1 MRRFRSVLAVLVA
14 FPLTVGTA
22 AASIFFPDVP
32 VSYVHYQA
40 IEALVN
46 AGVIDGNPDGTFQ
59 PEQSV
64 NRAAFLK
71 MLYKAKG
78 KVPDPSSVRCFRDV
92 IPESWYESFVCDA
105 AANGFVNGYP
115 DGNFRPAQEVN
126 RVEALKMIMTVFGID
141 VQEISSEAKDVVKF
155 VDVSTSA
162 WYTKY
167 LYAAYVKRI
176 LPIPGQE
183 GARFF
188 PESALLRGEAAA
200 YIYNALNVELFD
212 SRSSSSHASSE
223 QVSSGESER
232 AQSEGS
238 EQSSSAANE
247 LSVSFPF
254 ETSGK
259 FDEKK
264 PFSYVFD
271 IDTPTT
277 AFTEITAST
286 GKVSCRLYLL
296 EESGFSDEYFLGH
309 QEGDSCF
316 LQTALNAGSY
326 QLQLQPTVAEATF
339 TVSSA
344 VKQGDGNDGFR
355 EANRLYKR
363 TPQTAVL
370 ELDDL
375 DDWYSFVV
383 PSEESL
389 TVEVTN
395 PLEISCL
402 VYAMADVDLFGFS
415 GPECGKSYSYPPG
428 TYYVAVSRAVASKL
442 SRKTYTVQLR

>member
-32 VSYVHYQA
+32 VSSVHYQA

-59 PEQSV
+59 PEQLV

-105 AANGFVNGYP
+105 AANGYVNGYP

-141 VQEISSEAKDVVKF
+141 VQEISAEAKDVVKF

-167 LYAAYVKRI
+167 LYAAYVKEI

-183 GARFF
+183 GARFY

-200 YIYNALNVELFD
+200 YIYNALNVEFFE
-212 SRSSSSHASSE
+212 SRSSSSQTSSE
-223 QVSSGESER
+223 RALSESEG

-238 EQSSSAANE
+238 EQSSSAANI

-254 ETSGK
+254 ETGGK
-259 FDEKK
+259 FDGKK
-264 PFSYVFD
+264 PFAYVFD

-277 AFTEITAST
+277 AFTEVTAGT
-286 GKVSCRLYLL
+286 GKISCRLYLL
-296 EESGFSDEYFLGH
+296 EESGFADEYFLGH
-309 QEGDSCF
+309 QEGGSCY

-326 QLQLQPTVAEATF
+326 QLQLQPTVADATF

-355 EANRLYKR
+355 EASRLYER
-363 TPQTAVL
+363 IPQTAVL
-370 ELDDL
+370 GLDDL
-375 DDWYSFVV
+375 HDWYSFVV
-383 PSEESL
+383 PSEASM

-415 GPECGKSYSYPPG
+415 CPEGGQSYSYPPG

-442 SRKTYTVQLR
+442 SRKTYTIQLR

>member
-32 VSYVHYQA
+32 VSSVHYQA

-59 PEQSV
+59 PEQLV

-105 AANGFVNGYP
+105 AANGYVNGYP

-141 VQEISSEAKDVVKF
+141 VQEISAEAKDVVKF

-167 LYAAYVKRI
+167 LYAAYVKEI

-183 GARFF
+183 GARFY

-200 YIYNALNVELFD
+200 YIYNALNVEFFE
-212 SRSSSSHASSE
+212 SRSSSSQTSSE
-223 QVSSGESER
+223 RALSESEG

-238 EQSSSAANE
+238 EQSSSAANI

-254 ETSGK
+254 ETGGK
-259 FDEKK
+259 FDGKK
-264 PFSYVFD
+264 PFAYVFD

-277 AFTEITAST
+277 AFTEVTAGT
-286 GKVSCRLYLL
+286 GKISCRLYLL
-296 EESGFSDEYFLGH
+296 EESGFADEYFLGH
-309 QEGDSCF
+309 QEGGSCY

-326 QLQLQPTVAEATF
+326 QLQLQPTVA
-339 TVSSA
+339 
-344 VKQGDGNDGFR
+344 DGFR
-355 EANRLYKR
+355 EASRLYER
-363 TPQTAVL
+363 IPQTAVL
-370 ELDDL
+370 GLDDL
-375 DDWYSFVV
+375 HDWYSFVV
-383 PSEESL
+383 PSEASM

-415 GPECGKSYSYPPG
+415 GPECGQSYSYPPG

-442 SRKTYTVQLR
+442 SRKTYTIQLR